1 MDVFRTLLTAE
12 TGLAHGWCLLWQ
24 TPLIWLHVGSDALI
38 ALAFYVFPVALIYVL
53 RKRGDLAFTRMF
65 WLFGVFSFAC
75 GTTHLMSI
83 WTLWQPVYGLEGG
96 IKALTAVASV
106 ATAVWLMALLPKAL
120 ALPSPAQLEIA
131 NRSLQHEV
139 AERRETERA
148 LSDRVRQQAMV
159 ADLGQRAL
167 MAADIDTL
175 LDDAVRLVAPA
186 LGVEFCEVLELQ
198 PNGQS
203 WRRRASLGWTSGS
216 VDNTT
221 ISAGAQSLA
230 GYTLRADQPVI
241 VEDLRTDSRFTAAP
255 FLPIHG
261 AVSAISVLIRG
272 QDRPFGVLAGY
283 TAQQRQ
289 FTQDDLNS
297 LQAVA
302 HVVALVLERT
312 RTEDQARQLIRE
324 QAARAAAEAAQMRLA
339 FLADVSVALAASLD
353 YEATLAKL
361 APLAVPFLA
370 DWCAVDILDADDTL
384 RRLPV
389 AHADP
394 TRGEVARQL
403 QAYPPDR
410 EGSHS
415 GMRVLHT
422 GRSEYAPEVSNE
434 RLVSAAR
441 NAEHLELLRALGLC
455 SSIIVPLLARGH
467 TLGIMTLITAESG
480 RRFTSTDL
488 ALAEELARRCGVAL
502 DNARLYQEAQAAT
515 RDQEEA
521 RTLLDTLLTSAPVGI
536 GFFDRELRYVRV
548 NQALAAINGTPV
560 EAHPGRT
567 PDELLPQLTSVLRPL
582 RRQVLET
589 RDPIVNMEISGET
602 PATPGQVRHWL
613 VSYYPVRLPE
623 KPLLGLGTVVVD
635 ITEHRQMEERL
646 QASLNEKEVLLRE
659 IHHRVKN
666 NLQIVSSLLD
676 LQAESLTDPQVRT
689 IFEES
694 QQRIQAMA
702 LIHESLYQSDDLA
715 HIDAA
720 QYINRLCAR
729 LGQAYA
735 PLTERVAVKV
745 QAEAVWLEV
754 QTAIAC
760 GLILQELLSNGFKHA
775 FSDGQSG
782 EIQITLQVTPDQQAI
797 LTVRDTG
804 VGFPESLDFR
814 TTDSLGL
821 QLVCLLTEQLAG
833 TISLERREGTVWTL
847 TFPRIG
853 ASTREQG

>member
-1 MDVFRTLLTAE
+1 MDVLRGLLTAE
-12 TGLAHGWCLLWQ
+12 MGLAHGWCLLWE
-24 TPLIWLHVGSDALI
+24 TPLIWLHVVADALI
-38 ALAFYVFPVALIYVL
+38 AMAFYTIPVALIYLV
-53 RKRGDLAFTRMF
+53 RKRGDLASNRMF
-65 WLFGVFSFAC
+65 WLFGLFAFAC

-96 IKALTAVASV
+96 IKALTAVASM
-106 ATAVWLMALLPKAL
+106 ATAVLLMPLLPKAL
-120 ALPSPAQLEIA
+120 ALPSPAEREVA
-131 NRSLQHEV
+131 NRTLQREV
-139 AERRETERA
+139 AERRETEKA
-148 LSDRVRQQAMV
+148 LSDRVQQQAMV

-167 MAADIDTL
+167 MAVDMDTL
-175 LDDAVRLVAPA
+175 FDDTVGFVARA
-186 LGVEFCEVLELQ
+186 LGVEFCEVLQLQ

-203 WRRRASLGWTSGS
+203 CRRRASRGWTAGS
-216 VDNTT
+216 ADNTT
-221 ISAGAQSLA
+221 IAAGAQSLA
-230 GYTLRADQPVI
+230 GYTLLADQPVI
-241 VEDLRTDSRFTAAP
+241 VEDLRTETRFTAAS
-255 FLPIHG
+255 LLQIHG
-261 AVSAISVLIRG
+261 VVSAISVLIRG
-272 QDRPFGVLAGY
+272 QERPFGVLAAY
-283 TAQQRQ
+283 TSQRRQ

-302 HVVALVLERT
+302 HVLALVLERT
-312 RTEDQARQLIRE
+312 RTEDQARQLIGE

-339 FLADVSVALAASLD
+339 FLADVSVALAASLE
-353 YEATLAKL
+353 YEATLEKL
-361 APLAVPFLA
+361 AQLAVPFLA
-370 DWCAVDILDADDTL
+370 DWCTVDILDADGAL

-394 TRGEVARQL
+394 TRGEMAHRL
-403 QAYPPDR
+403 QAYPPGL
-410 EGSHS
+410 ESSHP
-415 GMRVLHT
+415 GMRVLRT
-422 GRSEYAPEVSNE
+422 GRSEYAPEVSSE
-434 RLVSAAR
+434 RLVSAAC

-455 SSIIVPLLARGH
+455 AWIIVPLVARGQ

-480 RRFTSTDL
+480 RRLTSTDL

-515 RDQEEA
+515 RDKEEA
-521 RTLLDTLLTSAPVGI
+521 RALLDTLLTSAPVGI

-548 NQALAAINGTPV
+548 NEALAAINGASV
-560 EAHPGRT
+560 EAHRGRT
-567 PDELLPQLTSVLRPL
+567 PDELVPLLTSVLGPL
-582 RRQVLET
+582 RRQVLDTCE
-589 RDPIVNMEISGET
+589 PVVNMEISGET
-602 PATPGQVRHWL
+602 PATPGQIRHWL

-635 ITEHRQMEERL
+635 ITDRRQMEERL
-646 QASLNEKEVLLRE
+646 QASLSEKEVLLKE

-676 LQAESLTDPQVRT
+676 LQADSLTDPQVRI

-720 QYINRLCAR
+720 QYISRLSAR

-735 PLTERVAVKV
+735 PLTERVTVKV

-782 EIQITLQVTPDQQAI
+782 EIQISLQVTPDQQAI

-804 VGFPESLDFR
+804 VGFPEGLDFR

-821 QLVCLLTEQLAG
+821 QLVCLLTEQLQG
-833 TISLERREGTVWTL
+833 TIRLDRREGTAWTL
-847 TFPRIG
+847 TFPRAG
-853 ASTREQG
+853 ASTREQE